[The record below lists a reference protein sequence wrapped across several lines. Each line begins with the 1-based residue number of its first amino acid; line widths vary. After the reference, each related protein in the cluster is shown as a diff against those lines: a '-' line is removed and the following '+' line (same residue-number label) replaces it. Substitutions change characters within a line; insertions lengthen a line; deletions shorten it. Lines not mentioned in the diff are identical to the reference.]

1 MSEGSK
7 IRAGGK
13 RATGDTELENRATQP
28 SRNFLDFCIS
38 YQLFWIFS
46 NHMTMFFIL
55 CFVRILC
62 FVYHCFICAVL
73 VLVVYSIVSCSHMG
87 CVLFLVLHAVVGSVS
102 ICLSYCASHILLML
116 VSQLLVVC
124 LF

>member
-1 MSEGSK
+1 MGTLALK
-7 IRAGGK
+7 FGG
-13 RATGDTELENRATQP
+13 GGGV
-28 SRNFLDFCIS
+28 
-38 YQLFWIFS
+38 Y
-46 NHMTMFFIL
+46 
-55 CFVRILC
+55 FVRILC
-62 FVYHCFICAVL
+62 FIYHCFICDVL

-124 LF
+124 LFWDSHA

>member
-1 MSEGSK
+1 MISRGVP
-7 IRAGGK
+7 
-13 RATGDTELENRATQP
+13 LP
-28 SRNFLDFCIS
+28 SVFLS
-38 YQLFWIFS
+38 YQWGHWLLSLGGGGILFGYYVL
-46 NHMTMFFIL
+46 FIT
-55 CFVRILC
+55 
-62 FVYHCFICAVL
+62 VL